1 MARLDH
7 DQQLLT
13 ATLLVVGARGA
24 GKTALLRTVRDRV
37 PVSRHRQGS
46 AGAALTDPLLDWLA
60 LDLGTIGGWQVH
72 VDLFAVSGS
81 RNYDATRRLL
91 LAEADGLLLLA
102 DSQAARLDD
111 NAAAFR
117 ALTEQLVDR
126 EGAVRD
132 LPRVFCWTKQDL
144 PEELIL
150 SPDALRDA
158 LNRHGAPAFATA
170 ALKGEGVLE
179 ALHALVTL
187 VMRRLAPAR
196 APRS

>member
-7 DQQLLT
+7 EQQLLT

-24 GKTALLRTVRDRV
+24 GKTSLLRTVRERV
-37 PVSRHRQGS
+37 PASRHREAS
-46 AGAALTDPLLDWLA
+46 GAALADPLLDWLA
-60 LDLGTIGGWQVH
+60 LDLGTIGGWRVH
-72 VDLFAVSGS
+72 VDLFAVSGT
-81 RNYDATRRLL
+81 RNYDATRRVLL
-91 LAEADGLLLLA
+91 SDADGLLLLA

-117 ALTEQLVDR
+117 SLTEQLVDR
-126 EGAVRD
+126 DGALRD

-150 SPDALRDA
+150 SPTAMSET
-158 LNRHGAPAFATA
+158 LNLSGAPAYPVAV
-170 ALKGEGVLE
+170 LKGGGVLE

-196 APRS
+196 EARS